1 MLEDAGNLNKPYKKD
16 KCGGFIK
23 DLDSYA
29 RKILVERRKIEMQLE
44 KAIGKLNA
52 ARKKRRGFW
61 GSVLDFCGGFCDAV
75 SPIFPPAKLGAKAC
89 EKGLN
94 LMEDNIEK
102 WEHNVRLLE
111 RMLEIYS
118 NQAKASVDLVNQAW
132 EGIKKRLH
140 FYTDKH
146 QEFIRRLKQASDAID
161 NEYNFPT
168 PGVLLEYD
176 FERPAISYTPKKSVF
191 NERLKDLRENFS
203 ASLYADLCAD
213 LKDKINAFSYRD
225 RAKASKERELE
236 KNLEDL
242 TPSFRDKTNALS
254 GDDLERLAIS
264 KEKELEKD
272 LEDLMPSVLGV
283 PSYNESLTLAKNR
296 CVKNCKKALEGF
308 TEKIKE
314 PPNDSN
320 AINEAFNHLKTELE
334 RAIDDERLK
343 GLRENFAS
351 LCADLEDKIHHN
363 ALSNDDLER
372 MIAFRERELEKN
384 LEDLVGASSYDENPN
399 DGLDRMAISKE
410 KELEKSLEDLMPSV
424 LSVPSYNESLTL
436 AKNRCVKNCK
446 KALEG
451 FTEKIKEIP
460 NDSNA
465 INEAFDSLETELE
478 RATENLSQ
486 KIDPI
491 LERNENYTQKALEYR
506 EFLESRK
513 KGFIVDEQ
521 NPYPEEVRF
530 NEWCLAEFDSVFST
544 IVPLED
550 LNKTACAHHAL
561 KALQAALKDNDLG
574 FDATEL
580 EQIAKGFIPRG
591 YLWHF
596 DANVLGN
603 VALVREEL
611 LLGVKHT
618 KGYSLWTE
626 FLQKQN

>member
-1 MLEDAGNLNKPYKKD
+1 MAEWKTDTEEVKKVVE
-16 KCGGFIK
+16 KCREFKRSLQEEKCSPFIK

-29 RKILVERRKIEMQLE
+29 LEILVERRKTEMQLE
-44 KAIGKLNA
+44 KAIGELKKAKSNEDDAKVALRVLQSASVVSWIWPPVRIAVTA
-52 ARKKRRGFW
+52 AIVAAEAVLKFMKEDTEKCKR
-61 GSVLDFCGGFCDAV
+61 
-75 SPIFPPAKLGAKAC
+75 
-89 EKGLN
+89 
-94 LMEDNIEK
+94 
-102 WEHNVRLLE
+102 NVELLE

-132 EGIKKRLH
+132 EGVKKRLH

-168 PGVLLEYD
+168 LGVLLEYD

-203 ASLYADLCAD
+203 ASLYADL
-213 LKDKINAFSYRD
+213 KDKINAFSYRD

-236 KNLEDL
+236 NLEDL
-242 TPSFRDKTNALS
+242 MGASPYDENPNDELDRM
-254 GDDLERLAIS
+254 AIS

-272 LEDLMPSVLGV
+272 LEDLMPSVLSV
-283 PSYNESLTLAKNR
+283 PSYNESFSLAKKN

-314 PPNDSN
+314 S
-320 AINEAFNHLKTELE
+320 
-334 RAIDDERLK
+334 
-343 GLRENFAS
+343 
-351 LCADLEDKIHHN
+351 
-363 ALSNDDLER
+363 
-372 MIAFRERELEKN
+372 
-384 LEDLVGASSYDENPN
+384 
-399 DGLDRMAISKE
+399 
-410 KELEKSLEDLMPSV
+410 
-424 LSVPSYNESLTL
+424 
-436 AKNRCVKNCK
+436 
-446 KALEG
+446 
-451 FTEKIKEIP
+451 P

-465 INEAFDSLETELE
+465 INEAFDNLETELE
-478 RATENLSQ
+478 RATESLSQ
-486 KIDPI
+486 KIAPI

-513 KGFIVDEQ
+513 EDFIVDEK
-521 NPYPEEVRF
+521 NPYPDEVRF
-530 NEWCLAEFDSVFST
+530 NDLRLAEFDSVFSA
-544 IVPLED
+544 IAPLED

-561 KALQAALKDNDLG
+561 KALEAALKNRDLG

-603 VALVREEL
+603 LALVREEL
-611 LLGVKHT
+611 LLSVKHT
-618 KGYSLWTE
+618 KGYLLWKQ
-626 FLQKQN
+626 FLQTQN

>member
-1 MLEDAGNLNKPYKKD
+1 MAEWKTDTEEVKKVVGRCREFKRSLQEE
-16 KCGGFIK
+16 KCSPFIK

-29 RKILVERRKIEMQLE
+29 IKILVERRKTEMQLE
-44 KAIGKLNA
+44 KAIGELKK
-52 ARKKRRGFW
+52 ARKERSGFW
-61 GSVLDFCGGFCDAV
+61 GFLGELGRDFCNAV
-75 SPIFPPAKLGAKAC
+75 GSVIPPVKLCAELC

-118 NQAKASVDLVNQAW
+118 NQAKASADLVNQAW

-176 FERPAISYTPKKSVF
+176 FERSAISYNPKKSVF

-203 ASLYADLCAD
+203 ASLYADL
-213 LKDKINAFSYRD
+213 KDKISAFSHRD
-225 RAKASKERELE
+225 CAKASKEREG
-236 KNLEDL
+236 DL
-242 TPSFRDKTNALS
+242 TGADK
-254 GDDLERLAIS
+254 
-264 KEKELEKD
+264 
-272 LEDLMPSVLGV
+272 
-283 PSYNESLTLAKNR
+283 ESLTLAKNR

-308 TEKIKE
+308 TEKIKKS
-314 PPNDSN
+314 PNDSN
-320 AINEAFNHLKTELE
+320 A
-334 RAIDDERLK
+334 
-343 GLRENFAS
+343 
-351 LCADLEDKIHHN
+351 
-363 ALSNDDLER
+363 
-372 MIAFRERELEKN
+372 
-384 LEDLVGASSYDENPN
+384 V
-399 DGLDRMAISKE
+399 
-410 KELEKSLEDLMPSV
+410 
-424 LSVPSYNESLTL
+424 
-436 AKNRCVKNCK
+436 
-446 KALEG
+446 
-451 FTEKIKEIP
+451 
-460 NDSNA
+460 
-465 INEAFDSLETELE
+465 NEAFDSLETELE
-478 RATENLSQ
+478 HATENLSQ
-486 KIDPI
+486 KIDPV

-513 KGFIVDEQ
+513 EGFIVDEQ
-521 NPYPEEVRF
+521 NRYPEEVSF
-530 NEWCLAEFDSVFST
+530 NEWRLAEFDSVFSA

-550 LNKTACAHHAL
+550 LNKTACTHHAL

-611 LLGVKHT
+611 LLGVKHA

>member
-1 MLEDAGNLNKPYKKD
+1 MAEWKTDTEEVKEIVRRCRDFKESLQEKRCL
-16 KCGGFIK
+16 GFIK

-29 RKILVERRKIEMQLE
+29 LKIIVERRKIEHRLLD
-44 KAIGKLNA
+44 AIKELKA
-52 ARKKRRGFW
+52 ARKERRGFW
-61 GSVLDFCGGFCDAV
+61 GFLGELGRDFGNAVGSV
-75 SPIFPPAKLGAKAC
+75 IPPVKLCAELC

-132 EGIKKRLH
+132 EGVKKRLH

-168 PGVLLEYD
+168 PGVLKEYD
-176 FERPAISYTPKKSVF
+176 FERPTISYTPKKSVF
-191 NERLKDLRENFS
+191 NERLKDLRENF
-203 ASLYADLCAD
+203 ASLCAD
-213 LKDKINAFSYRD
+213 
-225 RAKASKERELE
+225 
-236 KNLEDL
+236 
-242 TPSFRDKTNALS
+242 
-254 GDDLERLAIS
+254 
-264 KEKELEKD
+264 
-272 LEDLMPSVLGV
+272 
-283 PSYNESLTLAKNR
+283 
-296 CVKNCKKALEGF
+296 
-308 TEKIKE
+308 
-314 PPNDSN
+314 
-320 AINEAFNHLKTELE
+320 
-334 RAIDDERLK
+334 
-343 GLRENFAS
+343 

-363 ALSNDDLER
+363 ALSNDELECV
-372 MIAFRERELEKN
+372 MASKERELEKN
-384 LEDLVGASSYDENPN
+384 LEDLMGASSYDENPN
-399 DGLDRMAISKE
+399 DELDRMASSKE
-410 KELEKSLEDLMPSV
+410 QEFEKSLEDLMPSV

-436 AKNRCVKNCK
+436 AKKHCVKNCK
-446 KALEG
+446 KALQD
-451 FTEKIKEIP
+451 FTEKIKEAP

-465 INEAFDSLETELE
+465 VNEAFDSLETELE

-486 KIDPI
+486 KIDPV

-513 KGFIVDEQ
+513 EGFMVDEQ

-530 NEWCLAEFDSVFST
+530 NALRLAEFDSVFSA

-574 FDATEL
+574 FDAADL

>member
-1 MLEDAGNLNKPYKKD
+1 MAEWKTDTEEVKEVVRRCRDFKESLQEKR
-16 KCGGFIK
+16 CGGFIK

-29 RKILVERRKIEMQLE
+29 LKIIVERRKIEMRLQ
-44 KAIGKLNA
+44 KAIEELNKA
-52 ARKKRRGFW
+52 KKERKGFW
-61 GSVLDFCGGFCDAV
+61 GSVLDFCGGVCDAV
-75 SPIFPPAKLGAKAC
+75 STIFTPAKLGAELC

-118 NQAKASVDLVNQAW
+118 NQAKASANLVEGAW
-132 EGIKKRLH
+132 ESVKKMLH

-146 QEFIRRLKQASDAID
+146 QEFIRRLKQSSDAID

-168 PGVLLEYD
+168 PGVLMEYD
-176 FERPAISYTPKKSVF
+176 FERPTFSYNPKKSVF
-191 NERLKDLRENFS
+191 NERLKDLREDFS
-203 ASLYADLCAD
+203 ASLYADL
-213 LKDKINAFSYRD
+213 KDKISAFSYRD
-225 RAKASKERELE
+225 RAKASKERE
-236 KNLEDL
+236 
-242 TPSFRDKTNALS
+242 F
-254 GDDLERLAIS
+254 
-264 KEKELEKD
+264 
-272 LEDLMPSVLGV
+272 
-283 PSYNESLTLAKNR
+283 
-296 CVKNCKKALEGF
+296 
-308 TEKIKE
+308 
-314 PPNDSN
+314 
-320 AINEAFNHLKTELE
+320 
-334 RAIDDERLK
+334 
-343 GLRENFAS
+343 
-351 LCADLEDKIHHN
+351 
-363 ALSNDDLER
+363 
-372 MIAFRERELEKN
+372 
-384 LEDLVGASSYDENPN
+384 
-399 DGLDRMAISKE
+399 
-410 KELEKSLEDLMPSV
+410 EKSLEDLMPSV

-436 AKNRCVKNCK
+436 AKKNCVKNCK
-446 KALEG
+446 NALES
-451 FTEKIKEIP
+451 FTEKIKEAP

-465 INEAFDSLETELE
+465 VNEAFDSLETELE
-478 RATENLSQ
+478 RVTENLSQ
-486 KIDPI
+486 KIDPV
-491 LERNENYTQKALEYR
+491 LERNEDYAQKALEYR

-513 KGFIVDEQ
+513 EGFIVDEK

-530 NEWCLAEFDSVFST
+530 NEWRLAEFDSVFSA

-550 LNKTACAHHAL
+550 WNKTACAHHTL

>member
-1 MLEDAGNLNKPYKKD
+1 MAEWKTDTEEVKKVVGRCREFKQTLQKD

-29 RKILVERRKIEMQLE
+29 LKIIVERRKTEMQLE
-44 KAIGKLNA
+44 KAIGELKK
-52 ARKKRRGFW
+52 ARKERRGFW
-61 GSVLDFCGGFCDAV
+61 GFLGEIGRDFCNAV
-75 SPIFPPAKLGAKAC
+75 GSVIPPVKLCAELC

-94 LMEDNIEK
+94 LMEDNIER

-132 EGIKKRLH
+132 EGVKKRLH

-168 PGVLLEYD
+168 PGVLMEYD
-176 FERPAISYTPKKSVF
+176 FERPTFSYSPKKSVF
-191 NERLKDLRENFS
+191 NEHLKDLREDFS
-203 ASLYADLCAD
+203 FSLYADL
-213 LKDKINAFSYRD
+213 KDNINAFSNKD
-225 RAKASKERELE
+225 RATTSKERE
-236 KNLEDL
+236 
-242 TPSFRDKTNALS
+242 
-254 GDDLERLAIS
+254 G
-264 KEKELEKD
+264 
-272 LEDLMPSVLGV
+272 DLM
-283 PSYNESLTLAKNR
+283 NADIESLTLAKNR
-296 CVKNCKKALEGF
+296 CVKNFKKALEGF

-314 PPNDSN
+314 APNDSN
-320 AINEAFNHLKTELE
+320 AVNEAFDNL
-334 RAIDDERLK
+334 
-343 GLRENFAS
+343 
-351 LCADLEDKIHHN
+351 
-363 ALSNDDLER
+363 
-372 MIAFRERELEKN
+372 ERELE
-384 LEDLVGASSYDENPN
+384 
-399 DGLDRMAISKE
+399 I
-410 KELEKSLEDLMPSV
+410 
-424 LSVPSYNESLTL
+424 
-436 AKNRCVKNCK
+436 
-446 KALEG
+446 
-451 FTEKIKEIP
+451 
-460 NDSNA
+460 
-465 INEAFDSLETELE
+465 
-478 RATENLSQ
+478 ATGNLSQ

-513 KGFIVDEQ
+513 EGFIVDEK
-521 NPYPEEVRF
+521 NPYPEEVSF
-530 NEWCLAEFDSVFST
+530 NEWRLAEFDSVFSA

-574 FDATEL
+574 FDAAEL

>member
-1 MLEDAGNLNKPYKKD
+1 MAEWKTDTEEVKKVVE
-16 KCGGFIK
+16 KCREFKRSLQEEKCSPFIK

-29 RKILVERRKIEMQLE
+29 LKILVERRKTEMQLE
-44 KAIGKLNA
+44 KAIGEL
-52 ARKKRRGFW
+52 KKAIKERSGFW
-61 GSVLDFCGGFCDAV
+61 GFLGELGRDFGNAVGSV
-75 SPIFPPAKLGAKAC
+75 IPPVKLCAELC

-118 NQAKASVDLVNQAW
+118 NQAKASADLVNQAW
-132 EGIKKRLH
+132 EGVKKRLH

-191 NERLKDLRENFS
+191 NERLKDLREDFS
-203 ASLYADLCAD
+203 ASLYADW
-213 LKDKINAFSYRD
+213 KDKINAFSHKD
-225 RAKASKERELE
+225 RAKASKDREG
-236 KNLEDL
+236 DL
-242 TPSFRDKTNALS
+242 A
-254 GDDLERLAIS
+254 
-264 KEKELEKD
+264 
-272 LEDLMPSVLGV
+272 GV
-283 PSYNESLTLAKNR
+283 
-296 CVKNCKKALEGF
+296 
-308 TEKIKE
+308 
-314 PPNDSN
+314 
-320 AINEAFNHLKTELE
+320 
-334 RAIDDERLK
+334 
-343 GLRENFAS
+343 
-351 LCADLEDKIHHN
+351 
-363 ALSNDDLER
+363 
-372 MIAFRERELEKN
+372 
-384 LEDLVGASSYDENPN
+384 SSYDENPN

-410 KELEKSLEDLMPSV
+410 QELEKSLEDLMPSV

-436 AKNRCVKNCK
+436 AKKHCVKNCK
-446 KALEG
+446 KVLQD
-451 FTEKIKEIP
+451 FTEKIKEAP

-491 LERNENYTQKALEYR
+491 LERNEDYTQKALEYR

-513 KGFIVDEQ
+513 EGFIVDEK
-521 NPYPEEVRF
+521 NSYPEEVRF
-530 NEWCLAEFDSVFST
+530 NEWRLAEFDSVFSA

-550 LNKTACAHHAL
+550 WSKTACAHHAL

-574 FDATEL
+574 FDAADL

-603 VALVREEL
+603 LALVREEL

>member
-1 MLEDAGNLNKPYKKD
+1 MAEWKTDTEEVKEVVRRCRDFKESLQEKR
-16 KCGGFIK
+16 CGDFIK

-29 RKILVERRKIEMQLE
+29 LKIIVERRKIEMQLE
-44 KAIGKLNA
+44 KAIGEL
-52 ARKKRRGFW
+52 KKAIKERRGFW
-61 GSVLDFCGGFCDAV
+61 GFFGELGRDFCNAV
-75 SPIFPPAKLGAKAC
+75 GSVIPPVKLGAEAC

-102 WEHNVRLLE
+102 WEHNVKLLE
-111 RMLEIYS
+111 RMLEIYAT
-118 NQAKASVDLVNQAW
+118 QAKASVDLVNQAW
-132 EGIKKRLH
+132 EGVKKRLH

-168 PGVLLEYD
+168 PGVLMEYD
-176 FERPAISYTPKKSVF
+176 FERPTFSYNPKKSVF

-203 ASLYADLCAD
+203 TSLYADL
-213 LKDKINAFSYRD
+213 KDRISAFSYRD
-225 RAKASKERELE
+225 RATTSKEREL
-236 KNLEDL
+236 DL
-242 TPSFRDKTNALS
+242 TGASFYDENPNDELDRMAS
-254 GDDLERLAIS
+254 F
-264 KEKELEKD
+264 KEQEFEKS

-283 PSYNESLTLAKNR
+283 PSYNESLTLAKKR

-314 PPNDSN
+314 APNDLN
-320 AINEAFNHLKTELE
+320 A
-334 RAIDDERLK
+334 
-343 GLRENFAS
+343 
-351 LCADLEDKIHHN
+351 
-363 ALSNDDLER
+363 
-372 MIAFRERELEKN
+372 
-384 LEDLVGASSYDENPN
+384 V
-399 DGLDRMAISKE
+399 
-410 KELEKSLEDLMPSV
+410 
-424 LSVPSYNESLTL
+424 
-436 AKNRCVKNCK
+436 
-446 KALEG
+446 
-451 FTEKIKEIP
+451 
-460 NDSNA
+460 
-465 INEAFDSLETELE
+465 NEAFDNLETELE
-478 RATENLSQ
+478 RATESLSQ
-486 KIDPI
+486 KIDPV
-491 LERNENYTQKALEYR
+491 LERNENYAQKALEYR

-513 KGFIVDEQ
+513 EGFIVDEK
-521 NPYPEEVRF
+521 NRYPEEVRF
-530 NEWCLAEFDSVFST
+530 NEWRLAEFDSVFSA

-550 LNKTACAHHAL
+550 WSKTACAHHAL

>member
-1 MLEDAGNLNKPYKKD
+1 MAEWKTDTEEVKKVVGRCREFKRSLQEE
-16 KCGGFIK
+16 KCSPFIK

-29 RKILVERRKIEMQLE
+29 LKIIVECRKTEMQLE

-118 NQAKASVDLVNQAW
+118 NQAKASANLVNQAW
-132 EGIKKRLH
+132 EGVKKRLH

-191 NERLKDLRENFS
+191 NEHLKDLRENFS
-203 ASLYADLCAD
+203 ASLYADL
-213 LKDKINAFSYRD
+213 KDKINAFSNKD
-225 RAKASKERELE
+225 RATTSKERELE
-236 KNLEDL
+236 KNLEDW
-242 TPSFRDKTNALS
+242 
-254 GDDLERLAIS
+254 
-264 KEKELEKD
+264 
-272 LEDLMPSVLGV
+272 M
-283 PSYNESLTLAKNR
+283 
-296 CVKNCKKALEGF
+296 
-308 TEKIKE
+308 
-314 PPNDSN
+314 
-320 AINEAFNHLKTELE
+320 
-334 RAIDDERLK
+334 
-343 GLRENFAS
+343 
-351 LCADLEDKIHHN
+351 
-363 ALSNDDLER
+363 
-372 MIAFRERELEKN
+372 
-384 LEDLVGASSYDENPN
+384 GASSYDENPN
-399 DGLDRMAISKE
+399 DGLDRMASSKE
-410 KELEKSLEDLMPSV
+410 REFEKSLEDLMPSV

-436 AKNRCVKNCK
+436 AKKNCVKNCK

-451 FTEKIKEIP
+451 FTEKIKEAS

-465 INEAFDSLETELE
+465 INEAFDNLERELE

-486 KIDPI
+486 KIDPV
-491 LERNENYTQKALEYR
+491 LERNEDYTQKALEYR

-513 KGFIVDEQ
+513 EGFIVDEK
-521 NPYPEEVRF
+521 NSYPEEVRF
-530 NEWCLAEFDSVFST
+530 NEWRLAEFDSVFSA

-561 KALQAALKDNDLG
+561 KALQAVLKDNDLG

-603 VALVREEL
+603 LALVREEL